1 MDIGEQQMAQQV
13 RHAFVVTSAI
23 NSKFGVFSPAERLTQ
38 TLDTIKSIRDR
49 VPTAKIF
56 IMECCGTPLTD
67 EQRTALAKVCNVLID
82 FSTNAD
88 VQAMYDNDNWDVVKN
103 GTEIMCFGNAL
114 EMLRDA
120 GEFKDVDR
128 IHKMSGRYI
137 LNNLFDPD
145 TYEDTDV
152 KKMFVIGPK
161 YKSQFPIEV
170 TTVPLQYM
178 ARLWSWPVELLDD
191 TIEIYRNSFIFFA
204 ERVSQGGYV
213 DIEHVLY
220 KFLPQQQVHEIE
232 NLGVEGCIAPNG
244 QAIKN

>member
-1 MDIGEQQMAQQV
+1 MDIGEQKMAQQV
-13 RHAFVVTSAI
+13 KHAFVVTSAI
-23 NSKFGVFSPAERLTQ
+23 NSKFGVFSPAERLQQ
-38 TLDTIKSIRDR
+38 TLDTITSIKDR
-49 VPTAKIF
+49 LPDAKIF
-56 IMECCGTPLTD
+56 IMECCGTPLLP
-67 EQRTALAKVCNVLID
+67 EQAEQLKAAADAFID
-82 FSTNAD
+82 YSND
-88 VQAMYDNDNWDVVKN
+88 PNVQAMYDSDNWDVVKN

-114 EMLRDA
+114 EQLKADGHFA
-120 GEFKDVDR
+120 GVDR

-137 LNNLFDPD
+137 LNDMFDAD
-145 TYEDTDV
+145 TYEQTDV
-152 KKMFVIGPK
+152 KSKFVIGPK

-178 ARLWSWPVELLDD
+178 ARLWSWPIELLDA
-191 TIEIYRNSFIFFA
+191 TIQVYKDSFIFFA

-220 KFLPQQQVHEIE
+220 KFLPQDQVHEIQ

>member
-1 MDIGEQQMAQQV
+1 MAQQV

-23 NSKFGVFSPAERLTQ
+23 NSKFGVFTPAERLTQ

-49 VPTAKIF
+49 LPTAKIF
-56 IMECCGTPLTD
+56 IMECCGTPLTE
-67 EQRTALAKVCNVLID
+67 EQRTELAKACNVLID

-88 VQAMYDNDNWDVVKN
+88 VQAMYDSDNWDVVKN

-114 EMLRDA
+114 EMLNKA
-120 GEFKDVDR
+120 GEFADVDR
-128 IHKMSGRYI
+128 IHKMSGRYV
-137 LNNLFDPD
+137 LNDMFDAD
-145 TYEDTDV
+145 TYEQTEV
-152 KKMFVIGPK
+152 KPKFVIGPK

-178 ARLWSWPVELLDD
+178 ARLWSWPIELLDAAIKVYKD
-191 TIEIYRNSFIFFA
+191 SFIFFA

-220 KFLPQQQVHEIE
+220 KFLPQEQVHEIQ

-244 QAIKN
+244 TPIKN

>member
-1 MDIGEQQMAQQV
+1 MAQQV

-23 NSKFGVFSPAERLTQ
+23 NSKFGVFKPAERLTQ
-38 TLDTIKSIRDR
+38 TIDTIRSIRER
-49 VPTAKIF
+49 IPTAKIF

-67 EQRTALAKVCNVLID
+67 NQRLMLAKSCDVLID
-82 FSTNAD
+82 FSTDDD

-114 EMLRDA
+114 EKLKSA
-120 GEFKDVDR
+120 GEFNNVDR
-128 IHKMSGRYI
+128 IHKMSGRYV
-137 LNNLFDPD
+137 LNNMFDAE
-145 TYEDTDV
+145 TYEQTEV
-152 KKMFVIGPK
+152 KSKFVIGPK

-178 ARLWSWPVELLDD
+178 ARLWSWPIGLLDD
-191 TIEIYRNSFIFFA
+191 AIKVYKDSFIFFA

-220 KFLPQQQVHEIE
+220 KFLPQEKVHEIQ

-244 QAIKN
+244 APIKN

>member
-1 MDIGEQQMAQQV
+1 MAQQV

-23 NSKFGVFSPAERLTQ
+23 NSKFGVFSPDERLKQ
-38 TLDTIKSIRDR
+38 TLDTITSIRAKI
-49 VPTAKIF
+49 PTAKIF
-56 IMECCGTPLTD
+56 IMECCGTPLND
-67 EQRTALAKVCNVLID
+67 VQRTELAKACNVLID
-82 FSTNAD
+82 FSKDPD

-114 EMLRDA
+114 VMLRDA

-137 LNNLFDPD
+137 LNNMFDAE
-145 TYEDTDV
+145 TYEQTEV
-152 KKMFVIGPK
+152 KTKFVIGPK

-178 ARLWSWPVELLDD
+178 ARLWSWPIELLDD
-191 TIEIYRNSFIFFA
+191 TIKVYNDSFLFFA

-220 KFLPQQQVHEIE
+220 KFLPQDQVHEIQ

-244 QAIKN
+244 AAIKN

>member
-1 MDIGEQQMAQQV
+1 MAQQV
-13 RHAFVVTSAI
+13 KHAFVVTSAV
-23 NSKFGVFSPAERLTQ
+23 NSKFGVFNPAERLEQ
-38 TLDTIKSIRDR
+38 TIDTITSIRSK

-67 EQRTALAKVCNVLID
+67 DQRLALAKSCDTLID

-88 VQAMYDNDNWDVVKN
+88 VQDMYDNDNWDVVKN
-103 GTEIMCFGNAL
+103 GTEIMCFSRAL
-114 EMLRDA
+114 TMLKES
-120 GEFKDVDR
+120 GQFEGVDR

-137 LNNLFDPD
+137 LNDMFDPE
-145 TYEDTDV
+145 TYEQIDISD
-152 KKMFVIGPK
+152 KFIIGPK

-178 ARLWSWPVELLDD
+178 ARLWSWPITRLDE
-191 TIEIYRNSFIFFA
+191 TIQIYQDSFVFFA
-204 ERVSQGGYV
+204 QRVSVGGYV

-220 KFLPQQQVHEIE
+220 KFLPQEHVHEIQ

-244 QAIKN
+244 TAIKN